1 MQRTTKD
8 RVRELLERSPG
19 AFISGAHIAEE
30 LGVSRNSVWKA
41 VKALRNDG
49 FEIESVT
56 KRGHRLIASPSTFDA
71 ASIARLIDDPQI
83 IIDFHDCVSST
94 NTVAKQLAEE
104 GAPQGTLVVAN
115 SQSAGRGRQ
124 GRSFFSPQDTGVY
137 FTLVLRPR
145 FAVEDVALITS
156 FAACCLADAIDEN
169 TSKHAQIKWVND
181 VFVDGRKVSGILSEA
196 SFDAE
201 TQTVAYVVVGIG
213 VNVVEPPDGFEDD
226 IVGALTGDCTDANDL
241 RCRIVADTVNRLMA
255 GYEGVGALPHLAA
268 YRERSILDGKRVEV
282 YRGNEVFEA
291 LVIGVD
297 DDFSLRV
304 RLDNGEERALASG
317 EVHIPSSQLA
327 PAPRP
332 CRRA

>member
-1 MQRTTKD
+1 M
-8 RVRELLERSPG
+8 
-19 AFISGAHIAEE
+19 
-30 LGVSRNSVWKA
+30 
-41 VKALRNDG
+41 
-49 FEIESVT
+49 
-56 KRGHRLIASPSTFDA
+56 
-71 ASIARLIDDPQI
+71 
-83 IIDFHDCVSST
+83 
-94 NTVAKQLAEE
+94 
-104 GAPQGTLVVAN
+104 
-115 SQSAGRGRQ
+115 
-124 GRSFFSPQDTGVY
+124 Y

-226 IVGALTGDCTDANDL
+226 IVGALTSDCTDANDL

-268 YRERSILDGKRVEV
+268 YRARSILDGKRVEV